1 MTPPVP
7 AENELGEKCLGEAFW
22 KPPRWTCAHRSALFT
37 LAGIAGEYDL
47 DAPDPASNPRADP
60 NSPYV
65 NGSGPPE
72 NPTSPSRIIVSRAA
86 PPTGAAR
93 GKARI
98 VRPAKSLLADEEF
111 GRATRSPD
119 RRTG

>member
-1 MTPPVP
+1 MASCSDAAGV
-7 AENELGEKCLGEAFW
+7 EKSLGEDFW
-22 KPPRWTCAHRSALFT
+22 KPPRWTCAHRYALFT
-37 LAGIAGEYDL
+37 LAGIAAEDDL
-47 DAPDPASNPRADP
+47 DAPDPGSNPRADP

-72 NPTSPSRIIVSRAA
+72 NPTSPSRIIEQGGASTWRRAGQGENR
-86 PPTGAAR
+86 PPRKIPFGR
-93 GKARI
+93 RR
-98 VRPAKSLLADEEF
+98 V